1 MMQKVGL
8 LGGTFDPVHNG
19 HLQLGDRVLENYN
32 LDKILFIPASTP
44 PHKNE
49 AVSAVGHRLQML
61 KLAISGNRRFDY
73 SEIEIS
79 RQKVSYTFD
88 TIQELKSCGGT
99 GVLYHFIIG
108 YDALSEIETWY
119 RWQDLLVV
127 TNFIVA
133 VRPGFSL
140 KEIEQLLERNGFS
153 PEDGGA
159 DRWIGEQTGNEI
171 LFLAGEIADISSTE
185 IRSRI
190 ASRNPWADLVPPL
203 VADYIITNRLY
214 YK

>member
-1 MMQKVGL
+1 MQKIGL

-61 KLAISGNRRFDY
+61 KLAISGNRRFDF

-88 TIQELKSCGGT
+88 TIQELKSSGGT

-153 PEDGGA
+153 PKDGGA

-190 ASRNPWADLVPPL
+190 ASRKPWADLVPPL
-203 VADYIITNRLY
+203 VADYIISNRLY
-214 YK
+214 DK

>member
-1 MMQKVGL
+1 MQKIGL

-61 KLAISGNRRFDY
+61 KLAISGNRRFDF

-159 DRWIGEQTGNEI
+159 DRWIGDQTGNEI

-190 ASRNPWADLVPPL
+190 ASRKPWADLVPPL
-203 VADYIITNRLY
+203 VADYIISNRLY
-214 YK
+214 DK

>member
-190 ASRNPWADLVPPL
+190 ASRKPWADLVPPL
-203 VADYIITNRLY
+203 VADYIISNQLY
-214 YK
+214 DK

>member
-1 MMQKVGL
+1 MQKIGL

-61 KLAISGNRRFDY
+61 KLAISGNRRFDF

-88 TIQELKSCGGT
+88 TIQELKSSGGT

-171 LFLAGEIADISSTE
+171 LFLAGAIADISSTE

-190 ASRNPWADLVPPL
+190 TSRKPWADLVPPL
-203 VADYIITNRLY
+203 VADYIISNRLY
-214 YK
+214 DK